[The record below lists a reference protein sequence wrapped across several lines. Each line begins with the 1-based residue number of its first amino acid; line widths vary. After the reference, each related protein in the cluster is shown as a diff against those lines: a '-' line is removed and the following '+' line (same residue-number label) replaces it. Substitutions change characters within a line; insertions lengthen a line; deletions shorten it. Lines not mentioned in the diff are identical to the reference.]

1 MMKKTIVLLFVA
13 MVITAFAFA
22 AQFHSIPLGHE
33 AYRIIEVAEIRGAI
47 PVQTEVKPYS
57 LNVVRALF
65 DKILSSDAFSES
77 EKSQVRRVLSDLDSL
92 YGNEPTVE
100 FADLFRRGYLRTS
113 GVNTTTVGG
122 SIALDMTVGHDTEG
136 NSILDARGNGT
147 AYISGD
153 LLGFISYDLNFR
165 LSLDRIDTRS
175 RMITDL
181 QINCD
186 GFYEDFF
193 GTSTGDQRLR
203 KLPDSSGRFWLGIEA
218 FPEVSLG
225 TQDGTIGVR
234 FGTIRR
240 DWGPGLNNIGL
251 SGSARAFDGL
261 EISLRPVSWFSYNVL
276 TGSLGNVSLDS
287 VNGVEWPSENMDT
300 RGGKYYNNISI
311 HRVELGPF
319 SGLKAGIWESVVWRK
334 RFEIDYLNPL
344 SIYMFAQNALGDY
357 DNVLAGLDLTYTL
370 PGVGQFYAVLSMD
383 ELNNFHFLKNPRD
396 ILAYQLGARFAPRF
410 FGFSELTVQT
420 TYVPAFYGSH
430 YESKEKLFA
439 DVPYTTAYVNKGQN
453 LGYPVNPD
461 TLEFLLDFK
470 TSFAT
475 GWTLD
480 ITVKDQM
487 RSAQYA
493 SKTTG
498 TDILTFM
505 SYKGYDAGNYKDRD
519 FFGNIW
525 DNLLDVELKV
535 ERKLDDFP
543 LSFSCG
549 IIGIWEHTRSFVPT
563 VLHDAGG
570 ALYNG
575 FDYNPGSI
583 VSWGEWTDILTFNA
597 TFGMRLYY

>member
-1 MMKKTIVLLFVA
+1 M
-13 MVITAFAFA
+13 
-22 AQFHSIPLGHE
+22 
-33 AYRIIEVAEIRGAI
+33 
-47 PVQTEVKPYS
+47 
-57 LNVVRALF
+57 
-65 DKILSSDAFSES
+65 
-77 EKSQVRRVLSDLDSL
+77 
-92 YGNEPTVE
+92 
-100 FADLFRRGYLRTS
+100 
-113 GVNTTTVGG
+113 
-122 SIALDMTVGHDTEG
+122 
-136 NSILDARGNGT
+136 
-147 AYISGD
+147 
-153 LLGFISYDLNFR
+153 
-165 LSLDRIDTRS
+165 
-175 RMITDL
+175 
-181 QINCD
+181 
-186 GFYEDFF
+186 
-193 GTSTGDQRLR
+193 
-203 KLPDSSGRFWLGIEA
+203 
-218 FPEVSLG
+218 
-225 TQDGTIGVR
+225 R

-261 EISLRPVSWFSYNVL
+261 DISLRPVSWFSYNVL

-319 SGLKAGIWESVVWRK
+319 AGLKAGIWESVVWRK

-357 DNVLAGLDLTYTL
+357 DNVLAGLDLTYTV

-383 ELNNFHFLKNPRD
+383 ELNNFHLLKNPRD
-396 ILAYQLGARFAPRF
+396 ILAYQVGARFAPRF
-410 FGFSELTVQT
+410 FGFSELTVQA

-470 TSFAT
+470 TSFT
-475 GWTLD
+475 SGWSLD

-493 SKTTG
+493 SKKTG

-505 SYKGYDAGNYKDRD
+505 SYKGYDAGSYKDRD

-525 DNLLDVELKV
+525 NNLLDVELKV

-549 IIGIWEHTRSFVPT
+549 IIGIWEHTRSFNPT
-563 VLHDAGG
+563 VVHDAGG

-583 VSWGEWTDILTFNA
+583 VSWGDWTDILTFNA